1 MTKEKGKAAMKKQQ
15 GFTLMELMIAVALV
29 ALLTMMSVPAYV
41 GYTERAARAT
51 VQADLATAASALER
65 RKAQNFT
72 YRDATAGIAST
83 DTFSSRSP
91 SDAAPGEHKYNITLT
106 LLKSD
111 GTPIGVGEVPTGYEV
126 LAVSTSTFANGKSEA
141 LKVNHLGQKCYKPLA
156 AGTTNCAIGTDPTWP

>member
-1 MTKEKGKAAMKKQQ
+1 MKKQQ

-41 GYTERAARAT
+41 GYSERAARAT
-51 VQADLATAASALER
+51 VMADLATAASALER

-72 YRDATAGIAST
+72 YAGATAGPANT

-91 SDAAPGEHKYNITLT
+91 SDAPAGEQKYNITLT

-111 GTPIGVGEVPTGYEV
+111 GTAVAVGDVPAGYEV
-126 LAVSTSTFANGKSEA
+126 LAVSTSVFAKGKSEA
-141 LKVNHLGQKCYKPLA
+141 LKLNHLGQKCYKPL
-156 AGTTNCAIGTDPTWP
+156 GTGVTNCTFGTDKTWP

>member
-51 VQADLATAASALER
+51 VQADLAIAASALER

-72 YRDATAGIAST
+72 YAGATVGTANT
-83 DTFSSRSP
+83 DTVSSVSP
-91 SDAAPGEHKYNITLT
+91 SDAPAGEQKYNISLIF
-106 LLKSD
+106 LESD
-111 GTPIGVGEVPTGYEV
+111 GSAIEVGDQITGFEV
-126 LAVSTSTFANGKSEA
+126 LAVSTSTFAKGKSEA
-141 LKVNHLGQKCYKPLA
+141 LKLNNLGQKCYKPL
-156 AGTTNCAIGTDPTWP
+156 GTGVTDCTMGTDKPWP

>member
-1 MTKEKGKAAMKKQQ
+1 MKKQQ

-72 YRDATAGIAST
+72 YAGATIGTANT
-83 DTFSSRSP
+83 DTVSSLSP
-91 SDAAPGEHKYNITLT
+91 SDATPGQQKYNISLT
-106 LLKSD
+106 FLKSD
-111 GTPIGVGEVPTGYEV
+111 GTPVGVGDVPAGYEV
-126 LAVSTSTFANGKSEA
+126 LAVSTSVFAKGKSEA
-141 LKVNHLGQKCYKPLA
+141 LKLNHLGQKCYKPL
-156 AGTTNCAIGTDPTWP
+156 GVGVTDCAFGADKPWP